1 MIQRPTIRSTLKAL
15 LYLLPAFAVI
25 GVFTIYPLFKSLEL
39 SFYTDYDY
47 FRDIVYAVGWDN
59 YVAVLNDPDFW
70 LAMRNTLLFVIG
82 VVPVSVA
89 LSLLIS
95 LMLNVNIRLRGLFR
109 TVYFLP
115 YVTSLVAVAIVWQ
128 WIYHRDYGILNYF
141 LGWLGISPIS
151 WLNTP
156 QLSIPALV
164 LMSIWKSLG
173 YNIII
178 FLAGLQTIDKQ
189 YVEAAS
195 IDGANYMRRLWH
207 IVLPL
212 LSPTTFFVAVV
223 SVISSFKVF
232 DEVYALFSG
241 GGGKAGPADSALTIV
256 FYVFRKF
263 YAEWDFGR
271 AAASSYL
278 MFIVIALIT
287 ALQFYVGR
295 KKVHY

>member
-1 MIQRPTIRSTLKAL
+1 MNWRPTVRSTLKAL

-25 GVFTIYPLFKSLEL
+25 GVFTVYPLLKSLEL
-39 SFYTDYDY
+39 SFFTKYDY
-47 FRDIVYAVGWDN
+47 FKDIVYATGWGN
-59 YVAVLNDPDFW
+59 YAAVLHDPDFW
-70 LAMRNTLLFVIG
+70 LAMRNTLLFVCG
-82 VVPVSVA
+82 VVPLSVA
-89 LSLLIS
+89 LSLLIA
-95 LMLNVNIRLRGLFR
+95 LMLNANIRFRGLFR

-115 YVTSLVAVAIVWQ
+115 YVTSLVAVAVVWQ

-141 LGWLGISPIS
+141 LGWLGVDPIS

-189 YVEAAS
+189 YEQAAS
-195 IDGANYMRRLWH
+195 VDGANYGRRLWY

-212 LSPTTFFVAVV
+212 LSPTTFFVTVV
-223 SVISSFKVF
+223 SAISSFKVF
-232 DEVYALFSG
+232 DEVYALFGG
-241 GGGKAGPADSALTIV
+241 GGGKAGPSDSALTIV

-263 YAEWDFGR
+263 YAEWDFGT
-271 AAASSYL
+271 AAAASYL

-287 ALQFYVGR
+287 ALQFYIGK